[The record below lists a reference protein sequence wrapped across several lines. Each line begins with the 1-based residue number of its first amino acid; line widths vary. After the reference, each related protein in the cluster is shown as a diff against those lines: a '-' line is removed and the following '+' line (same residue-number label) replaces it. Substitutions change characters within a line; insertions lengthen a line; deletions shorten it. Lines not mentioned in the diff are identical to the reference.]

1 MDAEVLQWLFYFG
14 IAICI
19 VIPLMII
26 TPFLGGNIDLL
37 TYRNVVLA
45 GCFPFIGLS
54 SIGLATGE
62 RPYGYYDMEDFFTFA
77 GMASLFIV
85 LFAVSYNLHRP
96 SQAVVLMFTGKRI
109 EVSNLVGGVLALIA
123 ITLSLLDYAMK
134 RLQYLPVLTEL
145 LSALAPSFMA
155 FAALFAIGGWMK
167 NKSNFLSLAIMIG
180 VFSFSLIYSIAGGSG
195 RRVLLSVLASLP
207 IYFYWTSKSRFSAN
221 TRWQLLN
228 RLSLM
233 LIPLALVVTAYSN
246 LRHYER
252 RENEDAK
259 LVYSRAVEAFQKIPT
274 EIVEILSGNKLETIS
289 LHIGQDATNCSMLMS
304 SESRKAGSSDVY
316 SSFKIPQP
324 FHTILF
330 VVSNPIPRSLW
341 EGKPLGLGYMIP
353 VEVLHVRGLSLGA
366 GIVGHCIH
374 EGGIFFIVFY
384 AILFSYLAKVIDMA
398 LVQDPGNL
406 FLLGFAT
413 ATFPNLVMLVRGD
426 QGLILVICIFSYI
439 CYVISRRIAVTLR
452 SFG

>member
-19 VIPLMII
+19 VTPLMII
-26 TPFLGGNIDLL
+26 VPFVRGDIDLL

-62 RPYGYYDMEDFFTFA
+62 KPYGYYDMEDFFTFA
-77 GMASLFIV
+77 GMASTFIMV
-85 LFAVSYNLHRP
+85 FAISYNLHRP
-96 SQAVVLMFTGKRI
+96 SQAVVLMFTGRRI
-109 EVSNLVGGVLALIA
+109 EVSNLVGGVLAIIA
-123 ITLSLLDYAMK
+123 ISLSLLDYLMK

-167 NKSNFLSLAIMIG
+167 NKSNVLSLAIMIG
-180 VFSFSLIYSIAGGSG
+180 IFSFSLVYSIVGGSG

-207 IYFYWTSKSRFSAN
+207 IYFYWTSKNRFSAS

-228 RLSLM
+228 RVC
-233 LIPLALVVTAYSN
+233 LILVPLALVVTAYSN
-246 LRHYER
+246 VRHYER

-259 LVYSRAVEAFQKIPT
+259 IVYNRAIDALQRIPD
-274 EIVEILSGNKLETIS
+274 EVIEILSGNKLDTIS
-289 LHIGQDATNCSMLMS
+289 IQIGQDATNCSMLMS

-316 SSFKIPQP
+316 SSFRIPTP

-330 VVSNPIPRSLW
+330 VLSNPIPRSFW

-353 VEVLHVRGLSLGA
+353 VEVLHVSGISLGA

-374 EGGIFFIVFY
+374 EGGIFFIFFY
-384 AILFSYLAKVIDMA
+384 AILFSYLAKVIDVA
-398 LVQDPGNL
+398 LTQDPSNL

-439 CYVISRRIAVTLR
+439 CYVVSRRIAATLR